1 MIDRLNQLIKEYNI
15 ITEKMSDP
23 NIISNI
29 KKYSSLAK
37 EHRKMD
43 SIIPKAKLYIKQFN
57 HLKED
62 EEILQGNDKELKEL
76 VKDEINDI
84 KEELLRLEEE
94 LKIYLL
100 PKDPN
105 DDKNTIVEIRS
116 GTGGTEAALFAENLF
131 RMYIRFCENK
141 KWKSEILSINDNEGG
156 GIKEV
161 IFAINGDAVY
171 AELKYESGVH
181 RVQRIPDTESN
192 GRIHTSAAT
201 VAVLPEAEDADI
213 NIEDKDIKI
222 DTYRASGA
230 GGQHVNK
237 TESAIRITHIP
248 TGLVVTCQDESSQH
262 KNKDK
267 AMKVL
272 KSRLFDLETEKI
284 NNERSQARKKMVSTG
299 DRSAKIRTYN
309 YPQGRIT
316 DHRINLT
323 LYKLEEI
330 LNGNISEVIETLKV
344 EDQKIQLKE
353 NL

>member
-141 KWKSEILSINDNEGG
+141 KWKSEILSINDNEQN
-156 GIKEV
+156 EQ
-161 IFAINGDAVY
+161 D
-171 AELKYESGVH
+171 
-181 RVQRIPDTESN
+181 QM
-192 GRIHTSAAT
+192 
-201 VAVLPEAEDADI
+201 
-213 NIEDKDIKI
+213 IEI
-222 DTYRASGA
+222 
-230 GGQHVNK
+230 
-237 TESAIRITHIP
+237 
-248 TGLVVTCQDESSQH
+248 
-262 KNKDK
+262 
-267 AMKVL
+267 
-272 KSRLFDLETEKI
+272 
-284 NNERSQARKKMVSTG
+284 
-299 DRSAKIRTYN
+299 
-309 YPQGRIT
+309 
-316 DHRINLT
+316 
-323 LYKLEEI
+323 
-330 LNGNISEVIETLKV
+330 
-344 EDQKIQLKE
+344 
-353 NL
+353 